1 MNGGISSGNLARGSL
16 LRWLKFNAVGGIGI
30 GVQLAMLTLL
40 TTGLHANYLL
50 ATALSV
56 EAAIVHNFLW
66 HERFT
71 WADRAR
77 ISPGESLRRFVK
89 FNLTTGLF
97 SIVGN
102 VVAMRLLVGTA
113 HLHYLMANMLTIAL
127 CSLLNFVV
135 SDRFVFSSARN
146 GFQPEGGA
154 NRADIA

>member
-1 MNGGISSGNLARGSL
+1 MKGEIGRQPSSRGRF
-16 LRWLKFNAVGGIGI
+16 LRWLKFNAVGAIGI
-30 GVQLAMLTLL
+30 GVQLAALTIL

-71 WADRAR
+71 WADRSR
-77 ISPGESLRRFVK
+77 IGPAESLRRFMK

-102 VVAMRLLVGTA
+102 VVAMRFLVGAA
-113 HLHYLMANMLTIAL
+113 HIHYLVANMLTIAL
-127 CSLLNFVV
+127 CSILNFVV
-135 SDRFVFSSARN
+135 SDRFVFSSARH

-154 NRADIA
+154 HRADIS